1 MHITSNVRHG
11 VHRLA
16 NCTCHT
22 QDVLMMESLTTKHAS
37 FLDWQSSTD
46 NNLIAMKPDFN
57 HMCIHIPIITQHNH
71 GNHLGLMSLLFF
83 VHLRR
88 PWAQECVQMQSH
100 SHLWLPGNVCKYT
113 PMGAQRCTQPSPNSG
128 EIQVRFQVRL
138 CFFVFY
144 NIKLKW

>member
-37 FLDWQSSTD
+37 FLDWHSSTY
-46 NNLIAMKPDFN
+46 NNLIDMKPDFN
-57 HMCIHIPIITQHNH
+57 HMCIHRPIITQHNH
-71 GNHLGLMSLLFF
+71 GNHLGVMSLFF
-83 VHLRR
+83 FCASEKALGTGVR
-88 PWAQECVQMQSH
+88 PNAITVSLVVAWKC
-100 SHLWLPGNVCKYT
+100 VCKYT

-138 CFFVFY
+138 CFIVFY
-144 NIKLKW
+144 NIK